1 CVHNEPVRC
10 IADGEVVAYRLNA
23 DYLNS
28 RFEQNS
34 SVLQLQYS
42 TSFCLVRHTYQSPPN
57 PEEGPDHG
65 KQNSLTFYSLYMH
78 LLPFERYPN
87 D

>member
-1 CVHNEPVRC
+1 C
-10 IADGEVVAYRLNA
+10 
-23 DYLNS
+23 
-28 RFEQNS
+28 
-34 SVLQLQYS
+34 LQLKYS

-87 D
+87 DDPTYANRVQVGFGDRAARNV